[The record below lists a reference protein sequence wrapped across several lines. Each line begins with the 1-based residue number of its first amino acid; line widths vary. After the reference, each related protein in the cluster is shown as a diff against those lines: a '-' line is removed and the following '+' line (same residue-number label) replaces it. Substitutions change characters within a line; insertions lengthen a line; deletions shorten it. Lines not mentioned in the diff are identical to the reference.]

1 MLNGART
8 TLILFAALALSGC
21 MSGAGVER
29 LASANQ
35 CVADAAERVSG
46 VDWLKA
52 EAIEL
57 GIRQGAFDP
66 MIIALKRD
74 APYVIRI
81 TNGDDESRYFRA
93 NEFFRSI
100 ALAKVVT
107 SGEVFDAT
115 CISAVGVAANDTA
128 EIQFVAVRD
137 GRYDFEDIWFMYAPI
152 VAGSGHGV
160 VLIQ

>member
-1 MLNGART
+1 MLSGVRT
-8 TLILFAALALSGC
+8 ALTLFAVVALSGC

-29 LASANQ
+29 LAFPIR

-46 VDWLKA
+46 VDWLAA
-52 EAIEL
+52 EAIEV
-57 GIRQGAFDP
+57 GVRQGAFDP
-66 MIIALKRD
+66 MIISLKRD

-81 TNGDDESRYFRA
+81 TNRDDKPRYFRA
-93 NEFFRSI
+93 NEFFQSI

-107 SGEVFDAT
+107 GGREFDGR
-115 CISAVGVAANDTA
+115 CISAVGVAANETA

-137 GRYDFEDIWFMYAPI
+137 GRYDFEDIRFMYAPA

>member
-1 MLNGART
+1 MMSGARAA
-8 TLILFAALALSGC
+8 LILFAAVALSGC

-29 LASANQ
+29 LAFGGQ

-46 VDWLKA
+46 VDWLEA

-57 GIRQGAFDP
+57 GIRQGAYDP
-66 MIIALKRD
+66 MIITLRRD

-81 TNGDDESRYFRA
+81 TNRDDEHRYFRA
-93 NEFFRSI
+93 HEFFGSI
-100 ALAKVVT
+100 ALAKVLT
-107 SGEVFDAT
+107 SGKEFDAN
-115 CISAVGVAANDTA
+115 CISAVGVAPNETA

-137 GRYDFEDIWFMYAPI
+137 GRYDFEDIRFLYAPI

-160 VLIQ
+160 IVIQ